1 MSARVAERLDEC
13 LTAMLEARQTVDECL
28 ERFPEHAQELR
39 PLLETA
45 EEIQELPALSCSDV
59 AFQVGKRRMLD
70 AVSARQPRS
79 ETGLSQRWA
88 VLRERWA
95 GLQIPPAR
103 RLALVAA
110 AAIVLILA
118 GGLMLPDW
126 IEPGTTHSAVLHYA
140 SGLIEA
146 LAPEGESWRPVEAGE
161 TLAAGQRIRT
171 AEDGYAELV
180 FFEGSSTW
188 LEPGTDVTLTSMQ
201 SGRDE
206 SGTAIALYQHVG
218 GTYNTVRKAHDP
230 DSVFQIETATAV
242 AAVRGTEFRLG
253 IQPDGTTN
261 VAVAQGEVAV
271 TAQGVTVQVSQGE
284 ETDVPPD
291 GTPATARPCVGSV
304 QKPVPPGLTRTPQP
318 PGQTR
323 TPWPPGQRTRT
334 PTGTGTPTPT
344 ATPTPTST
352 STNTATPTATNSPV
366 PPTSTPTPTP
376 TPTPIPHTDVLTVMD
391 GYDERELERLRQIG
405 AVDPVDA
412 SDDARWA
419 TEAGDDGYYTSY
431 DFTNVTAPDS
441 ATVTSV
447 TVYCEHYEGDGFDS
461 GALEWRV
468 GTRYPEP
475 QVTWQ
480 AMLPAP
486 TRLGTPA
493 EGVDSWDV
501 SSVVTTIDL
510 VNQLEFIVVNHDT
523 ANRNSTN
530 VDHVYVVVEWLEW
543 WY

>member
-1 MSARVAERLDEC
+1 
-13 LTAMLEARQTVDECL
+13 
-28 ERFPEHAQELR
+28 
-39 PLLETA
+39 
-45 EEIQELPALSCSDV
+45 
-59 AFQVGKRRMLD
+59 
-70 AVSARQPRS
+70 
-79 ETGLSQRWA
+79 
-88 VLRERWA
+88 
-95 GLQIPPAR
+95 
-103 RLALVAA
+103 
-110 AAIVLILA
+110 
-118 GGLMLPDW
+118 
-126 IEPGTTHSAVLHYA
+126 
-140 SGLIEA
+140 
-146 LAPEGESWRPVEAGE
+146 
-161 TLAAGQRIRT
+161 
-171 AEDGYAELV
+171 
-180 FFEGSSTW
+180 
-188 LEPGTDVTLTSMQ
+188 MQ

-291 GTPATARPCVGSV
+291 GTPAAARPCVGSV

-501 SSVVTTIDL
+501 SSVVTTINL